1 MKTLIKNGLL
11 IDPANQVQAYL
22 NLILEDGK
30 VVAVTEEEP
39 EADRVIDA
47 TGKVVAPGFIDIH
60 MHEDPV
66 KDGKIE
72 FCIFD
77 AMLRMGVTTAV
88 GGNCGISG
96 YGRKRRRT
104 SECNAFCR
112 PSVFQRGSRRPG

>member
-47 TGKVVAPGFIDIH
+47 KRIT
-60 MHEDPV
+60 
-66 KDGKIE
+66 
-72 FCIFD
+72 
-77 AMLRMGVTTAV
+77 
-88 GGNCGISG
+88 
-96 YGRKRRRT
+96 RKRST
-104 SECNAFCR
+104 QKYTIIF
-112 PSVFQRGSRRPG
+112 

>member
-47 TGKVVAPGFIDIH
+47 LLPIPEA
-60 MHEDPV
+60 ER
-66 KDGKIE
+66 
-72 FCIFD
+72 D
-77 AMLRMGVTTAV
+77 A
-88 GGNCGISG
+88 
-96 YGRKRRRT
+96 GRAYQ
-104 SECNAFCR
+104 C
-112 PSVFQRGSRRPG
+112 

>member
-11 IDPANQVQAYL
+11 IDSANQVQAYL

-66 KDGKIE
+66 W
-72 FCIFD
+72 
-77 AMLRMGVTTAV
+77 AL
-88 GGNCGISG
+88 
-96 YGRKRRRT
+96 
-104 SECNAFCR
+104 
-112 PSVFQRGSRRPG
+112 PQQ

>member
-11 IDPANQVQAYL
+11 IDSANQVQAYL

-72 FCIFD
+72 
-77 AMLRMGVTTAV
+77 LR
-88 GGNCGISG
+88 NKEEILKGI
-96 YGRKRRRT
+96 
-104 SECNAFCR
+104 
-112 PSVFQRGSRRPG
+112 

>member
-1 MKTLIKNGLL
+1 M
-11 IDPANQVQAYL
+11 
-22 NLILEDGK
+22 
-30 VVAVTEEEP
+30 
-39 EADRVIDA
+39 
-47 TGKVVAPGFIDIH
+47 APGFIDIH

-88 GGNCGISG
+88 GGNCGINV
-96 YGRKRRRT
+96 YDPVKYLDMVEKRRRT

>member
-88 GGNCGISG
+88 GGNCGINV
-96 YGRKRRRT
+96 YDPVKYLDMVEKT
-104 SECNAFCR
+104 AH
-112 PSVFQRGSRRPG
+112 Q